1 MATTQMRPN
10 GIDIGTRTTTQR
22 DALGAVTN
30 GTILYNT
37 TTQKVEVYDTSVPG
51 WFVVGP

>member
-1 MATTQMRPN
+1 MATQMGAN
-10 GIDIGTRTTTQR
+10 YIAIGTRTTAQR
-22 DALGAVTN
+22 NALTGVAN

-37 TTQKVEVYDTSVPG
+37 STGKVEVYDTSVPG